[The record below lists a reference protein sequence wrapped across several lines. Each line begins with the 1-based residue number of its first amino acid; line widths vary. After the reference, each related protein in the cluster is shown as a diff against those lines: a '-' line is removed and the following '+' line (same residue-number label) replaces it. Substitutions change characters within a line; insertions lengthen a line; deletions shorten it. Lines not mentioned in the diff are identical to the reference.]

1 MYGQGRLNHSSS
13 DELQL
18 SLAGVSVT
26 FCFLVKLKPGS
37 QAIPSTTESKIA
49 LCLWTIKLLT
59 AIGLSFVKLSIA
71 FALSRIVVSK
81 HLKHAICGI
90 IGKCALPSALLCLL
104 TFPGLLLVISAEW
117 IGSTLLQCIPVSAV
131 WTPSEQLSG
140 RCMSSL
146 THRSFELAN
155 TSLNLATDIFFA
167 ILALVA
173 FATAHLGL
181 RTRLSLIAVFGF
193 ASVTIV
199 AATIRTYLLYRDV
212 KNEDLSGYNVPAV
225 LWAAVELSTAIT
237 STCLYTLGIWIKPN
251 HHSTGDIPRIQH
263 HISLPQPITQPTY
276 HPNSSS
282 QTVIYR
288 PNTVYTPVTRFH
300 DNVSNLDF
308 DIETPA
314 TRTRTHT
321 MRSRTTR
328 NTQSRPGSTWSQ
340 FSGFTYYTNPAEST
354 IELGH
359 HTSESATNELGDL
372 IQSLGLGPNIA
383 LALRPLD
390 GVASRELDDGGDPVD
405 DKARDK

>member
-1 MYGQGRLNHSSS
+1 
-13 DELQL
+13 
-18 SLAGVSVT
+18 
-26 FCFLVKLKPGS
+26 VKLKPGS
-37 QAIPSTTESKIA
+37 QAVPSTTESKIA
-49 LCLWTIKLLT
+49 LCLWVIKLLT

-71 FALSRIVVSK
+71 FALLRIVVSK

-90 IGKCALPSALLCLL
+90 IGRCALSSALICLL
-104 TFPGLLLVISAEW
+104 KFLGLLLVISAEW

-146 THRSFELAN
+146 TYRSFELAN
-155 TSLNLATDIFFA
+155 TSLNLATDISFA
-167 ILALVA
+167 ILALIT
-173 FATAHLGL
+173 FATAHLSL
-181 RTRLSLIAVFGF
+181 RTRLSLIAVFCF
-193 ASVTIV
+193 ASATII

-212 KNEDLSGYNVPAV
+212 KNEHLSGYDVPAV

-237 STCLYTLGIWIKPN
+237 STCLYTLGTWVKPN
-251 HHSTGDIPRIQH
+251 HHSTGDRPRIQH
-263 HISLPQPITQPTY
+263 HISPPQLIAQSTY

-383 LALRPLD
+383 LPLRPLD
-390 GVASRELDDGGDPVD
+390 GIASRESDDGGYPVD